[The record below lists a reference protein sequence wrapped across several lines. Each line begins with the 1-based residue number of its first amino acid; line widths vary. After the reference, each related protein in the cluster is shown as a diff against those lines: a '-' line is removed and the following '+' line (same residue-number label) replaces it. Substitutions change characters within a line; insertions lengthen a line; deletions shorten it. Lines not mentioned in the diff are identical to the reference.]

1 MPSTAKQAPEASE
14 NWPRNTAGS
23 GEDQGTVG
31 LVWPFRGAACCW
43 LSVWAQGCS
52 AADVGLYEKFEMPAT
67 VHIFKKRRKEL
78 EEKA

>member
-1 MPSTAKQAPEASE
+1 M
-14 NWPRNTAGS
+14 
-23 GEDQGTVG
+23 G
-31 LVWPFRGAACCW
+31 LVWPFHGAACCW